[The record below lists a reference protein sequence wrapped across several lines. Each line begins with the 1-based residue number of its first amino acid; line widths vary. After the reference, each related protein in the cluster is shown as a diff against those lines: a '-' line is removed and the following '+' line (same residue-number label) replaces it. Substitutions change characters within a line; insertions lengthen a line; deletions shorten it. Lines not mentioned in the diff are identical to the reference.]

1 MSTEDLIKIAE
12 VFDENTGWFLE
23 FMGYFVAIGL
33 VAIFIVHIYRFATGQ
48 SDWLGRGE
56 DPNLELTQI
65 QSELNQKEKEE
76 LESQVRQCELD
87 KANIE
92 MRVVDLEKELKEKE
106 AEIELKNT
114 EIDDWVNEWTALKQL
129 FEELDEKY
137 DDETYAASQ
146 IMYTVE
152 EVALALANQENFQKN
167 KGDIYINLLDY
178 LINTLKGFREKNPR
192 VVIHI
197 KTSEFNDRLIHYAH
211 SSGHSHRVKD
221 FEPAIYGSAAGRA
234 WRTGEIYYIPDVE
247 APGIEYYN
255 KERPNKYYRT
265 LLCVPLKAGNDP
277 GTKIGVLSITGK
289 PVNAYEKIEIER
301 VILFSSLLYPLIY
314 MDTRMKGVSS
324 HDEF

>member
-12 VFDENTGWFLE
+12 IFDENTGWFLE

-56 DPNLELTQI
+56 EPNVELTQI

-76 LESQVRQCELD
+76 LEAQVRQYELD
-87 KANIE
+87 KVSIDK
-92 MRVVDLEKELKEKE
+92 RVEDLEKELQMKET
-106 AEIELKNT
+106 EIELKNT

-197 KTSEFNDRLIHYAH
+197 KDPKRDDVLIHYAH

-221 FEPAIYGSAAGRA
+221 FQPTIYGSAAGRA

-247 APGIEYYN
+247 APDIEYYN

-265 LLCVPLKAGNDP
+265 LLCVPLKAGNDAN
-277 GTKIGVLSITGK
+277 TKIGVLSITGK
-289 PVNAYEKIEIER
+289 PGNAYEKIEIER

-314 MDTRMKGVSS
+314 MDTKMKGVSPNGE
-324 HDEF
+324 H